1 MKSSKSN
8 TKISVATTFFEAS
21 SLRHISKRSLVAVR
35 NCWTRNIVSSFWPWT
50 ITHPFELCR
59 QIPKILFEALTVFCF
74 SYAIHTWSF
83 VSAQA
88 VVAGSQVIHV
98 TDVMIQTGKYQFW
111 FLTGLFTYPCQVCSH
126 YFSTPCIVIMLLLS
140 QSINRGDLR
149 SAWIRRFTARP
160 LQHTGSHHSRRGHP
174 KPLFLHWVRYSGT
187 AIAGDSPRALDR
199 RSPGYLPV
207 VAQLDAVLDPGV
219 SVSHSSVT
227 CSPHGLRPSQ
237 KDRHGPKKI
246 TFLGAMCQI
255 QGYTLHLA
263 ALVILLSD
271 LVSSSFDY

>member
-1 MKSSKSN
+1 M
-8 TKISVATTFFEAS
+8 TVG
-21 SLRHISKRSLVAVR
+21 RSLFSLLSACFR
-35 NCWTRNIVSSFWPWT
+35 DGAT
-50 ITHPFELCR
+50 ISHPYHSCTPAPLRTGQADFPYIRL
-59 QIPKILFEALTVFCF
+59 PG
-74 SYAIHTWSF
+74 WSF
-83 VSAQA
+83 SKPPLYDK
-88 VVAGSQVIHV
+88 GS
-98 TDVMIQTGKYQFW
+98 
-111 FLTGLFTYPCQVCSH
+111 GLCG
-126 YFSTPCIVIMLLLS
+126 FS
-140 QSINRGDLR
+140 RGAILYG
-149 SAWIRRFTARP
+149 
-160 LQHTGSHHSRRGHP
+160 L
-174 KPLFLHWVRYSGT
+174 RYSGT